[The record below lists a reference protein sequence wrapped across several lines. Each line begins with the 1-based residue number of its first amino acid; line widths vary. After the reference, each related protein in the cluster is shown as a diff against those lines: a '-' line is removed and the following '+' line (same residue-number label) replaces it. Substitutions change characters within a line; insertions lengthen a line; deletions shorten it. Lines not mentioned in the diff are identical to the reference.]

1 MESNNR
7 FLQEVEPESS
17 AITASESDNSTNQEL
32 NDLELEAIAG
42 GMRTITVEGPV
53 PDYLKP
59 RISTQLINYMQSYFG
74 K

>member
-1 MESNNR
+1 MSSESIIKKAAAE
-7 FLQEVEPESS
+7 QESS
-17 AITASESDNSTNQEL
+17 INQEL
-32 NDLELEAIAG
+32 NDLELDAIAG
-42 GMRTITVEGPV
+42 GMRTLTIEGPV

>member
-1 MESNNR
+1 MS
-7 FLQEVEPESS
+7 
-17 AITASESDNSTNQEL
+17 SESIIKKATSTPENSTYREL
-32 NDLELEAIAG
+32 SDLELEAIAG

-59 RISTQLINYMQSYFG
+59 RISTQLINYLQSYFG

>member
-1 MESNNR
+1 MS
-7 FLQEVEPESS
+7 
-17 AITASESDNSTNQEL
+17 SESIIKKATSTPENSTNQEL
-32 NDLELEAIAG
+32 SDLELEAIAG
-42 GMRTITVEGPV
+42 GMRTLTIEGPV

>member
-1 MESNNR
+1 MS
-7 FLQEVEPESS
+7 
-17 AITASESDNSTNQEL
+17 SESIIKKATSTPENSTNQEL
-32 NDLELEAIAG
+32 SDLELEAIAG

>member
-1 MESNNR
+1 M
-7 FLQEVEPESS
+7 
-17 AITASESDNSTNQEL
+17 DSTNQFFPEVDRDSAVQQQQSPANSVAEEL
-32 NDLELEAIAG
+32 SDLDLEAIAG

>member
-1 MESNNR
+1 MSSESIIKKAAE
-7 FLQEVEPESS
+7 QESS
-17 AITASESDNSTNQEL
+17 INKEL
-32 NDLELEAIAG
+32 SDLELEAIAG
-42 GMRTITVEGPV
+42 GMRTLTIEGPV